1 MFETADYQEG
11 KADRNTPVML
21 AMPRQAPPIDRT
33 RSVPAHADGTT
44 GVDAS
49 FDFHTVLESLLP
61 RIVS

>member
-1 MFETADYQEG
+1 MFETAEYKEG

-33 RSVPAHADGTT
+33 RSVPAHADGTA

-49 FDFHTVLESLLP
+49 WDWGKVAKTVLDLF
-61 RIVS
+61 

>member
-33 RSVPAHADGTT
+33 RSVPAHADGTA
-44 GVDAS
+44 GVEAS
-49 FDFHTVLESLLP
+49 SIFGTILRGLGGL
-61 RIVS
+61 I